1 VVEPIRNCEEDF
13 ERELREQLTA
23 RDAPAGFAERV
34 MARVGERHEAHER
47 RWFRLPVWGWA
58 AAALVAAAAGG
69 GGLQYEHQ
77 RQAQGERARAQVMLA
92 LRITGTTL
100 RDVEQNI
107 NHPVGRSGQAG
118 NRGWE
123 QKRDQKED

>member
-1 VVEPIRNCEEDF
+1 MVEPIDDF

-23 RDAPAGFAERV
+23 RDAPEGFANRV
-34 MARVGERHEAHER
+34 MARVAVREKVHERR
-47 RWFRLPVWGWA
+47 RWFRQPVWQWA
-58 AAALVAAAAGG
+58 AVTALAAVVAVGV
-69 GGLQYEHQ
+69 GLQHEREQ
-77 RQAQGERARAQVMLA
+77 RREGEEARAQVMLA